1 MFHSRS
7 LRVPSAH
14 IRPERVVNYD
24 CATIGQC
31 LDRVAHITGHDPHQ
45 TRSNHL
51 LHAVYGQFEFTFDDL
66 VDFFL
71 RDGNVREWR
80 SHF

>member
-1 MFHSRS
+1 
-7 LRVPSAH
+7 
-14 IRPERVVNYD
+14 
-24 CATIGQC
+24 
-31 LDRVAHITGHDPHQ
+31 
-45 TRSNHL
+45 
-51 LHAVYGQFEFTFDDL
+51 VYGQFEFTFDDL